1 MTSFNG
7 STNNNGTYN
16 NGNGNRNGQHEHG
29 SAHLLE
35 PNVLDQFDLDLNHVQ
50 NNVAI
55 EEAVRTILDSVGE
68 DPDRS
73 GLLGTPDRVA
83 RMYQEL
89 LEGYHTDPEKLIN
102 NALFDVEY
110 QEMVI
115 VQDID
120 FFSLCEHHMLP
131 FHGRAHV
138 AYIPSNKVIGLS
150 KIPRIV
156 DMFARRLQVQERMT
170 QQIANFLME
179 AINPIGVGV
188 VVEGIHMCSMMR
200 GVKKANSW
208 MTTSAMVGIFEEN
221 EKTRAEFMSH
231 LQRQRNF

>member
-7 STNNNGTYN
+7 STNGNGTYN
-16 NGNGNRNGQHEHG
+16 TSNGHSAH
-29 SAHLLE
+29 STAHLLE
-35 PNVLDQFDLDLNHVQ
+35 KEILDQFELDLNHVQ
-50 NNVAI
+50 NSVAI
-55 EEAVRTILDSVGE
+55 EDAVRSILDSVGE
-68 DPDRS
+68 DSARS

-89 LEGYHTDPEKLIN
+89 LEGYHINPEKLIN

-138 AYIPSNKVIGLS
+138 AYIPTNKVIGLS

-170 QQIANFLME
+170 QQIADFLME
-179 AINPIGVGV
+179 AINPMGVAV
-188 VVEGIHMCSMMR
+188 VVEGVHMCSMMR

-208 MTTSAMVGIFEEN
+208 MTTSAMLGTFEKSD
-221 EKTRAEFMSH
+221 KTRAEFMAH

>member
-1 MTSFNG
+1 MTYS
-7 STNNNGTYN
+7 
-16 NGNGNRNGQHEHG
+16 NGNYGHKKGHANDHTHHQVGDVN
-29 SAHLLE
+29 LLN
-35 PNVLDQFDLDLNHVQ
+35 PNLLSSFELDLDFVQ
-50 NNVAI
+50 NKHAI
-55 EEAVRTILDSVGE
+55 ENAVRTILESVGE

-73 GLLGTPDRVA
+73 GLVGTPDRVA
-83 RMYQEL
+83 RMYDEL
-89 LEGYHTDPEKLIN
+89 LEGYHVNPEKLIN

-110 QEMVI
+110 QEMVV

-131 FHGRAHV
+131 FYGRAHV
-138 AYIPSNKVIGLS
+138 AYIPTNKVIGLS

-170 QQIANFLME
+170 QQISKFLME
-179 AINPIGVGV
+179 TINPLGVGV
-188 VVEGIHMCSMMR
+188 VVEGLHMCSMMR

-208 MTTSAMVGIFEEN
+208 MVTSAMQGVFESN
-221 EKTRAEFMSH
+221 EKTRNEFMSH